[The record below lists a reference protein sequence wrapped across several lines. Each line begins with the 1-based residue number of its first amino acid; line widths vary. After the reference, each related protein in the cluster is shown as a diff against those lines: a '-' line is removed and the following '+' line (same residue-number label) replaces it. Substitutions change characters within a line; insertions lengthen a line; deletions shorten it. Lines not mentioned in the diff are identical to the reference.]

1 MSQWLDSLTAWLGAH
16 PEWLGLAIF
25 LIACIEC
32 LTIAGIVVPGTVLL
46 FAVAALAGGGALTLW
61 QTLLLGYAGGLLGDA
76 LSYALGRRFHED
88 IRRLPLLRRHPEW
101 LAQAE
106 FYFQRYGVISLLLGR
121 FIGPLRP
128 MLPTVAGMLDMPL
141 PRFAAVSL
149 VAAAG
154 WATAYLLPGWMTGAA
169 LRLPLPEGFWW
180 QTGAL
185 AGGLAALLV
194 LAAQASLRERRAA
207 APLAAALGAA
217 LLLALF
223 AGWRLF
229 AAFDQALLELAQR
242 LRTPELDQ
250 WMVELTRLGDS
261 AVQLAAGAALLL
273 LLALQRQWRAL
284 LFATLALAGT
294 ALANQ
299 GLKLLFARARPEI
312 LLQPLDSFSL
322 PSGHSSAAFALCL
335 ALGVLAGRGAPARI
349 RLAWLLLASLPAT
362 AIAVSRVYLGVH
374 WPTDVLAGALLAGSL
389 CALALLLVQWR
400 QPLPASGHLR
410 GWLLLPPALLVLTSL
425 LGWLPGAEMAL
436 YHR

>member
-180 QTGAL
+180 QAGVL

-194 LAAQASLRERRAA
+194 LAAQASLRERRA
-207 APLAAALGAA
+207 
-217 LLLALF
+217 
-223 AGWRLF
+223 
-229 AAFDQALLELAQR
+229 
-242 LRTPELDQ
+242 
-250 WMVELTRLGDS
+250 
-261 AVQLAAGAALLL
+261 
-273 LLALQRQWRAL
+273 
-284 LFATLALAGT
+284 
-294 ALANQ
+294 
-299 GLKLLFARARPEI
+299 
-312 LLQPLDSFSL
+312 
-322 PSGHSSAAFALCL
+322 
-335 ALGVLAGRGAPARI
+335 
-349 RLAWLLLASLPAT
+349 
-362 AIAVSRVYLGVH
+362 
-374 WPTDVLAGALLAGSL
+374 
-389 CALALLLVQWR
+389 
-400 QPLPASGHLR
+400 
-410 GWLLLPPALLVLTSL
+410 
-425 LGWLPGAEMAL
+425 
-436 YHR
+436 